1 MRRND
6 SGQGSKA
13 LAGKVRP
20 AVVMASCQHKLPQ
33 NAEADH
39 RDIAPPDKAVRRDG
53 GSRFIPQASR
63 RGQKNHEIGG
73 ASALVAQRSG
83 FGVLSGVGRRQGFE
97 RRGLARIREGFN
109 VVLISMIR
117 R

>member
-1 MRRND
+1 ME
-6 SGQGSKA
+6 
-13 LAGKVRP
+13 VRP
-20 AVVMASCQHKLPQ
+20 AVGMASCQHKLPQ

-39 RDIAPPDKAVRRDG
+39 GVTPPDMVVRRDG
-53 GSRFIPQASR
+53 GSRFVLVTSR
-63 RGQKNHEIGG
+63 KWTKNHETDAG
-73 ASALVAQRSG
+73 SALVAQRSG

-97 RRGLARIREGFN
+97 RRGLARIREGFK